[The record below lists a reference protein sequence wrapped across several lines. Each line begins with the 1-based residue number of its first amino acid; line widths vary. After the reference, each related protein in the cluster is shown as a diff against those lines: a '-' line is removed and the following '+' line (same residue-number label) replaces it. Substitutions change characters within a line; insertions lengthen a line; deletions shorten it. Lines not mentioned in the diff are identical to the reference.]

1 MTTSEGLKYKTSLGT
16 SNREDIKLLGHDLAQ
31 DLMGKIS
38 FGELAYW
45 LVALR
50 RPTAGELRVFEAVL
64 VALADH
70 GFTPTAISSRLTY
83 LSAPESIQ
91 GALAAGL
98 LGGGSRFLGVT
109 EDSGQFLGAALA
121 DHGAEL
127 PTTDSGWDKLARN
140 AIQSRRSEG
149 RLVPGLGHPNH
160 KDGDPRTPVLFAIA
174 DEAGQ
179 LGPHLQLFRAVG
191 RVSGE
196 VLGRQLPLNGA
207 GVCGAALADIG
218 LPLSMLR
225 GFALLARAAGLL
237 GQIAEEERSPIAND
251 IYFSVDHNAVYAAP
265 GDH

>member
-1 MTTSEGLKYKTSLGT
+1 MTNTEKTTYTTSLGT
-16 SNREDIKLLGHDLAQ
+16 SSRDDIKLLGHDLAE

-45 LVALR
+45 LVAMR
-50 RPTAGELRVFEAVL
+50 RPTSGELRVFETVL

-70 GFTPTAISSRLTY
+70 GFTPTAIASRLTY

-109 EDSGQFLGAALA
+109 EDCGQFLAATLA
-121 DHGAEL
+121 ANGSQL
-127 PTTDSGWDKLARN
+127 PKTDKDWDELARN
-140 AIQSRRSEG
+140 AIQTRRSEG
-149 RLVPGLGHPNH
+149 KFVPGLGHPNH

-174 DEAGQ
+174 EQEDQ
-179 LGPHLQLFRAVG
+179 LGPHLQLFRAIG
-191 RVSGE
+191 RVSGD
-196 VLGRQLPLNGA
+196 VLGRNLPLNGA

-218 LPLSMLR
+218 LPTSMLR

-237 GQIAEEERSPIAND
+237 GHIAEEERSPIAD
-251 IYFSVDHNAVYAAP
+251 EIYFSVDHHAVYAP
-265 GDH
+265 PSEH